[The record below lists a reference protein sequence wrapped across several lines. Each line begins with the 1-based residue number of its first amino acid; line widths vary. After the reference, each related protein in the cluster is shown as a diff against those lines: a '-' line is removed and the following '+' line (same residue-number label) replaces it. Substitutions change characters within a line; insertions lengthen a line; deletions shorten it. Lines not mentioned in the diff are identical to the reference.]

1 MEADRYQDIH
11 LRREGGREVDQGI
24 REERQREG
32 GHFRNEGY
40 RGQDLGAKEIMRWV
54 EERRELEDWA
64 T

>member
-1 MEADRYQDIH
+1 M
-11 LRREGGREVDQGI
+11 DQGI